1 MSDLE
6 SVARPPAGDDEDADE
21 PAAAP
26 SEPLEIQGPGHPAE
40 SAESAARRGVRG
52 RWRRRRALRH
62 RNESIFDRRFVPAA
76 KWLLA
81 RGVHPNH
88 FTFLQI
94 PVFAFAIVAA
104 VQGWNWPFA
113 LSTLLFMVLDGGDG
127 ILARVGNLQ
136 SRTGAI
142 LDAVFDTVGIAIVLW
157 GTTKFFPQAEAWIM
171 LLFLAN
177 VLLFLQNALLG
188 DKVVGYVRGSMV
200 AMVVFPQVLL
210 PALVISTVVVV
221 FLLAM
226 RTPASFRALAKAG
239 LLS

>member
-1 MSDLE
+1 MAQGLT
-6 SVARPPAGDDEDADE
+6 PGPTAG
-21 PAAAP
+21 
-26 SEPLEIQGPGHPAE
+26 PAE
-40 SAESAARRGVRG
+40 SKETASPDSLDSAVRPG
-52 RWRRRRALRH
+52 DRRRRFGRRKPRH
-62 RNESIFDRRFVPAA
+62 RNESVFDRRFVPAA

-94 PVFAFAIVAA
+94 PVFAFTILAA
-104 VQGWNWPFA
+104 VEGWNWPFV
-113 LSTLLFMVLDGGDG
+113 LTTLFVMVLDGGDG

-142 LDAVFDTVGIAIVLW
+142 LDAVFDTLGIALLMW
-157 GTTKFFPQAEAWIM
+157 GTTKFFPEAEAWIM

-188 DKVVGYVRGSMV
+188 EKVVSYVRGYMV
-200 AMVVFPQVLL
+200 AMVAFPQLVL
-210 PALVISTVVVV
+210 PALLLATFVVA
-221 FLLAM
+221 FLLVA
-226 RTPASFRALAKAG
+226 RARRSFRALVKAG

>member
-6 SVARPPAGDDEDADE
+6 SVASPPAGDEPEPSAP
-21 PAAAP
+21 PAA
-26 SEPLEIQGPGHPAE
+26 GK
-40 SAESAARRGVRG
+40 
-52 RWRRRRALRH
+52 RRRFGRRAAKPRH

-94 PVFAFAIVAA
+94 PVFAFTILAA
-104 VQGWNWPFA
+104 VEGWNWPFA
-113 LSTLLFMVLDGGDG
+113 LTTLFVMVLDGGDG

-142 LDAVFDTVGIAIVLW
+142 LDAVFDTLGIALLMW
-157 GTTKFFPQAEAWIM
+157 GTTKFFPAAEAWIM

-188 DKVVGYVRGSMV
+188 EKVVSYVRGYMV
-200 AMVVFPQVLL
+200 AMVAFPQLLL
-210 PALVISTVVVV
+210 PSLLVATFTVA
-221 FLLAM
+221 FLLAA
-226 RTPASFRALAKAG
+226 RARRSFRALAKAG

>member
-6 SVARPPAGDDEDADE
+6 SVATPPMDEEEDAAEVVAE
-21 PAAAP
+21 PA
-26 SEPLEIQGPGHPAE
+26 PGT
-40 SAESAARRGVRG
+40 
-52 RWRRRRALRH
+52 RRRFLRRRLRQ

-94 PVFAFAIVAA
+94 PVFAFTILAA
-104 VQGWNWPFA
+104 VEGWNWPFA
-113 LSTLLFMVLDGGDG
+113 LTTVFVMVLDGGDG

-136 SRTGAI
+136 SKTGAV
-142 LDAVFDTVGIAIVLW
+142 LDAVFDTLGIALLMW
-157 GTTKFFPQAEAWIM
+157 GTTKFYPAAEAWIM

-188 DKVVGYVRGSMV
+188 DKVVSYVRGPMV
-200 AMVVFPQVLL
+200 AMVAFPQLLL
-210 PALVISTVVVV
+210 PALVTATIIVV

-226 RTPASFRALAKAG
+226 RTGRSLRALAKAG
-239 LLS
+239 LWS

>member
-6 SVARPPAGDDEDADE
+6 SVATPPTGDADE
-21 PAAAP
+21 GPDAP
-26 SEPLEIQGPGHPAE
+26 GSASQGP
-40 SAESAARRGVRG
+40 
-52 RWRRRRALRH
+52 RRRRFGRRKLRH

-94 PVFAFAIVAA
+94 PVFAFTIVAA

-113 LSTLLFMVLDGGDG
+113 LTTLFVMVLDGGDG

-142 LDAVFDTVGIAIVLW
+142 LDAVFDTLGIALLMW
-157 GTTKFFPQAEAWIM
+157 GTTKFFPEAEAWIM

-188 DKVVGYVRGSMV
+188 DKVVSYVRGYMV
-200 AMVVFPQVLL
+200 AMVAFPQLLL
-210 PALVISTVVVV
+210 PALVIATVVVV

-226 RTPASFRALAKAG
+226 RTPRSVRALAKAG

>member
-6 SVARPPAGDDEDADE
+6 SIAAPEVADE
-21 PAAAP
+21 PAPAAV
-26 SEPLEIQGPGHPAE
+26 PG
-40 SAESAARRGVRG
+40 
-52 RWRRRRALRH
+52 RRRFLRRRPRH

-94 PVFAFAIVAA
+94 PVFAFTIVFA
-104 VQGWNWPFA
+104 VEGWNWPFA
-113 LSTLLFMVLDGGDG
+113 LTTVFVMVLDGGDG

-142 LDAVFDTVGIAIVLW
+142 LDAVFDTLGIALLMW

-188 DKVVGYVRGSMV
+188 EKVVSYVRGYMV
-200 AMVVFPQVLL
+200 AMVAFTQLLL
-210 PALVISTVVVV
+210 PALLLATVTVV
-221 FLLAM
+221 FLLAVRM
-226 RTPASFRALAKAG
+226 RRSVRALMQAG
-239 LLS
+239 LLT